1 MSSTNSRRPA
11 RTRVAPV
18 ILLAFLAMITLLT
31 STGPVAQAATG
42 RSLLVSRTADRSA
55 AQSLAGST
63 ASGPVWIFV
72 PHDASIS
79 RIDFSIP
86 SIGYQHRERYAPWE
100 LAGGRAFDTRSLPN
114 GTHIVR
120 AHIRH
125 KKGVT
130 STTSATFQ
138 VSNAT
143 EPSVPTTAPKAT
155 ATSVPS
161 TSAPTSTTSSP
172 TSTITTPGP
181 QPVGVGGSLRLV
193 FSDEFA
199 GTSLDLSKWRPNW
212 LAGSDHAITKPINSA
227 ELSCYDPAQVSVGG
241 GHLRLAAAR
250 RSCTDNT
257 GRSYNYASG
266 LVQSYSKGGQWQYGV
281 YEARVYLP
289 GTASGHIYNWPAF
302 WLNGVPS
309 VPWPVGG
316 EIDVMEG
323 LEGSA
328 GWTYHKGT
336 SADADTQKSPTT
348 HPAGNFVGW
357 HTFTTEWSPG
367 SLTFYYDGV
376 KVGSWA
382 SNVTTTPQYLIL
394 NYGVG
399 GWGGDLNVPQT
410 MLVDYVRVW
419 QRS

>member
-1 MSSTNSRRPA
+1 MVFLVLVALVTVVTSVGPA
-11 RTRVAPV
+11 
-18 ILLAFLAMITLLT
+18 
-31 STGPVAQAATG
+31 AQAATG
-42 RSLLVSRTADRSA
+42 RGLLVSRTADRSTP
-55 AQSLAGST
+55 QPLTGST
-63 ASGPVWIFV
+63 ASGSVWIFV

-79 RIDFSIP
+79 RVVFSIP
-86 SIGYQHRERYAPWE
+86 SIGYRHRERFAPFE
-100 LAGGRAFDTRSLPN
+100 LAGRRGFDTRSLPD
-114 GTHIVR
+114 GTHTVR

-125 KKGVT
+125 KNGDT
-130 STTSATFQ
+130 SRTSATFV
-138 VSNAT
+138 VSNA
-143 EPSVPTTAPKAT
+143 PRSSGATTAPEAAT
-155 ATSVPS
+155 TTSVPS
-161 TSAPTSTTSSP
+161 TSAPTTSTSSP
-172 TSTITTPGP
+172 TSTTVAPAP
-181 QPVGVGGSLRLV
+181 RPVGVGGSLRLV

-212 LAGSDHAITKPINSA
+212 LAGSDDAITKPINSA

-250 RSCTDNT
+250 RSCIDNA
-257 GRSYNYASG
+257 GRSYDYASG

-281 YEARVYLP
+281 YEAHVHLP

-302 WLNGVPS
+302 WLNGIPS

-336 SADADTQKSPTT
+336 SAGSDTQKSPTK
-348 HPAGNFVGW
+348 HAAGNFVGW

-376 KVGSWA
+376 KVGTWA
-382 SNVTTTPQYLIL
+382 GNLTTTPQYLIL